1 VSKIEK
7 TITVGTV
14 SKHQKKEA
22 EKRRGR
28 LNEYSLAGLGI
39 GGMIGAG
46 YFLGSGLAVR
56 EAGPSVVLAFLI
68 GGLIMMQV
76 LGAMTSIN
84 VNRLQQGSF
93 RVYIEHFLGH
103 YAGFLIGWA
112 LFISSILAI
121 GSEAIAMGVFTH
133 YWLPKVPLPVL
144 ATVFMAVIIVINAL
158 NMEVFG
164 HIESAMAA
172 AKVLA
177 LLAFILIGGWM
188 LFTHGGIT
196 AHHPFASRHAFF
208 PNGTSGLLQSML
220 VVIFSF
226 SGISAIAMAST
237 EVAKP
242 RTQIPRAAGLMTF
255 GSIGLYAFSMLVL
268 VMLTAWNTVSTH
280 KSPFVHAF
288 DVIGLDWA
296 AAFFNIVILLA
307 AFSVMAA
314 SYYTSIQLIVSL
326 SEVKKGPGLLLKHS
340 SRGFYRYAWLAVAA
354 GCLLVVGLSFLLPS
368 SLYNYLVSASSYFTF
383 LNWILNLI
391 TFLIWRK
398 KRRET
403 ETFQSKLVWG
413 VPGAYV
419 TIFAILLLF
428 GISLR
433 VNDFRMGFYAAS
445 SFVLI
450 ITLGYVLWKKS
461 MPRMKQESRE

>member
-1 VSKIEK
+1 MPKIEK

-14 SKHQKKEA
+14 SKHQKKQA

-56 EAGPSVVLAFLI
+56 EAGPSVILAFLI
-68 GGLIMMQV
+68 GGVMMMQV

-93 RVYIEHFLGH
+93 RVYVEKFLGH

-121 GSEAIAMGVFTH
+121 GSEAIAMGVFAH
-133 YWLPKVPLPVL
+133 FWLPKVPLPVL
-144 ATVFMAVIIVINAL
+144 ATVFMAVIIVMNAM
-158 NMEVFG
+158 NMEIFG
-164 HIESAMAA
+164 HIESAMATV
-172 AKVLA
+172 KVLA
-177 LLAFILIGGWM
+177 LLAFILMGGWV
-188 LFTHGGIT
+188 LLSHGEIT
-196 AHHPFASRHAFF
+196 DQHPFASHHAFF
-208 PNGTSGLLQSML
+208 PNGISGLLQSML
-220 VVIFSF
+220 IVIFSF

-237 EVAKP
+237 EVVKP
-242 RTQIPRAAGLMTF
+242 RRQIPRAAGLMAF
-255 GSIGLYAFSMLVL
+255 GSIGLYALSMLVL
-268 VMLTAWNTVSTH
+268 VMLTAWNMVSTH

-288 DVIGLDWA
+288 DVIGMDWA

-314 SYYTSIQLIVSL
+314 SYYTSVQLVLSL
-326 SEVKKGPGLLLKHS
+326 SEVKKGPGLFLKQS
-340 SRGFYRYAWLAVAA
+340 SRGFYLYAWLAVAI
-354 GCLLVVGLSFLLPS
+354 GCLLVVGVSFLLPS
-368 SLYNYLVSASSYFTF
+368 SLYNYLISASSYFTF

-398 KRRET
+398 KRSKNET
-403 ETFQSKLVWG
+403 YQSSLIWG
-413 VPGAYV
+413 IPGAYA
-419 TIFAILLLF
+419 TIFAILILF

-433 VNDFRMGFYAAS
+433 VNDFRMGFYAAFC
-445 SFVLI
+445 FVLI
-450 ITLGYVLWKKS
+450 ITLGYVIWQKFTPH
-461 MPRMKQESRE
+461 MEQESPE